1 MTMGDAEFLS
11 RVSLFS
17 LTNKSDLERIAKL
30 ANRHTFNTGDVIIKE
45 GEPDNRLFII
55 VRGEVEVVKGMGEE
69 KERRLGTLGPLSYF
83 GEMALVDD
91 LVRSASVVAKKKTEA
106 LSLHLPHHVAE
117 LSDHARF
124 ILHRVPLGVVV
135 HVVEVLVKVREIIE
149 SQVDKDRAMLAAYF
163 SPAISK
169 NREAGLLHHHL
180 ARRLANR
187 LESARKAGYH
197 GAWHPQPSAQNSWL
211 P

>member
-1 MTMGDAEFLS
+1 MGDAEFLS

-106 LSLHLPHHVAE
+106 LSLHQE
-117 LSDHARF
+117 TFRQE
-124 ILHRVPLGVVV
+124 
-135 HVVEVLVKVREIIE
+135 VER
-149 SQVDKDRAMLAAYF
+149 
-163 SPAISK
+163 SPAIAF
-169 NREAGLLHHHL
+169 ELLHL
-180 ARRLANR
+180 LSRRIRALEKSTVNILGDFLPSCANCSKIREKDGSWTSLENYVSNHCETEFSHSICPECAER
-187 LESARKAGYH
+187 LY
-197 GAWHPQPSAQNSWL
+197 PQFYDKE
-211 P
+211 